1 MKILCVGYRDW
12 AIKIYT
18 NLIKKRKDKIFL
30 HYTKSYLEKKILKI
44 NPDIILF
51 YGWSW
56 IIKEKVFKN
65 YNCFMLHPSPLPKY
79 RGGSPIQNQIIRGE
93 KISAVTIFKINEII
107 DGGDIYF
114 QKKISLIGSL
124 NKIFEKI
131 VIEGTNG
138 TLKILNTKKIKIK
151 KQNHN
156 TATYFT
162 RRKPE
167 QSEITIKEIKE
178 KPAEYIA
185 NKIRMLDDPYPNAFI
200 RLKNKKLFIKKFK
213 IK

>member
-18 NLIKKRKDKIFL
+18 NLKKRRKNIFL
-30 HYTKSYLEKKILKI
+30 HYTKSYLEKKILKV

-56 IIKEKVFKN
+56 IIKKKIFKN
-65 YNCFMLHPSPLPKY
+65 YDCFMLHPSPLPKY
-79 RGGSPIQNQIIRGE
+79 RGGSPIQNQIIRDE
-93 KISAVTIFKINEII
+93 KNSAVTIFKINEII

-114 QKKISLIGSL
+114 QKNLLTGSL
-124 NKIFEKI
+124 NEIFERIIK
-131 VIEGTNG
+131 EGTKG
-138 TLKILNTKKIKIK
+138 TLKILNKKKIKTK

-156 TATYFT
+156 IATYFK
-162 RRKPE
+162 RRKPQ
-167 QSEITIKEIKE
+167 QSEITVKEIKE
-178 KPAEYIA
+178 KPAKYIA
-185 NKIRMLDDPYPNAFI
+185 NKIRMRMI
-200 RLKNKKLFIKKFK
+200 HTKCVHKIKNKLFIKKFE

>member
-12 AIKIYT
+12 ALKIYT
-18 NLIKKRKDKIFL
+18 NLKKRKKNIFL
-30 HYTKSYLEKKILKI
+30 HYTKSYLEKKIFKV

-56 IIKEKVFKN
+56 IIKKKIFKN
-65 YNCFMLHPSPLPKY
+65 YDCFMLHPSPLPKY
-79 RGGSPIQNQIIRGE
+79 RGGSPIQNQIIRDE
-93 KISAVTIFKINEII
+93 KNSAVTIFKINEII

-114 QKKISLIGSL
+114 QKKISLTGSL
-124 NKIFEKI
+124 NEIFERIIK
-131 VIEGTNG
+131 EGTKG
-138 TLKILNTKKIKIK
+138 TLKILNKKKIETK

-156 TATYFT
+156 IATYFK
-162 RRKPE
+162 RRKPQ
-167 QSEITIKEIKE
+167 QSEITVKEIKE
-178 KPAEYIA
+178 KPAKYIA

-200 RLKNKKLFIKKFK
+200 KLKNKKLFIKKFK

>member
-18 NLIKKRKDKIFL
+18 NLKKRKKNIFL
-30 HYTKSYLEKKILKI
+30 HYTKSYLEKKILKV

-56 IIKEKVFKN
+56 IIKKKIFKN
-65 YNCFMLHPSPLPKY
+65 YDCFMLHPSPLPKY
-79 RGGSPIQNQIIRGE
+79 RGGSPIQNQIIRDV
-93 KISAVTIFKINEII
+93 KNSAVTIFKINEII

-114 QKKISLIGSL
+114 QKKILLTGSL
-124 NKIFEKI
+124 SEIFERIIK
-131 VIEGTNG
+131 EGTKG
-138 TLKILNTKKIKIK
+138 TLKILNKKKIKTK

-156 TATYFT
+156 IATYFK
-162 RRKPE
+162 RRKPQ
-167 QSEITIKEIKE
+167 QSEITVKEIKE
-178 KPAEYIA
+178 KPAKYIA

-200 RLKNKKLFIKKFK
+200 KLKNKKLFIKKFE

>member
-18 NLIKKRKDKIFL
+18 NLVKKRKDKIFL

-44 NPDIILF
+44 DPDIILF

-65 YNCFMLHPSPLPKY
+65 YNCFMLHPSALPKY

-131 VIEGTNG
+131 VIEGTKG
-138 TLKILNTKKIKIK
+138 TLKILDTKKIKIK

-156 TATYFT
+156 RATFFT

-185 NKIRMLDDPYPNAFI
+185 NKIRMLENPYPNAFI
-200 RLKNKKLFIKKFK
+200 KLNKGKLIIKKFE

>member
-1 MKILCVGYRDW
+1 
-12 AIKIYT
+12 
-18 NLIKKRKDKIFL
+18 
-30 HYTKSYLEKKILKI
+30 
-44 NPDIILF
+44 
-51 YGWSW
+51 
-56 IIKEKVFKN
+56 
-65 YNCFMLHPSPLPKY
+65 MLHPSPLPKY

>member
-12 AIKIYT
+12 AIKIYK
-18 NLIKKRKDKIFL
+18 NLIVKKKNKLFL
-30 HYTKSYLEKKILKI
+30 HYTRSNLEKKILKI

-56 IIKEKVFKN
+56 KIKEKIFKN
-65 YNCFMLHPSPLPKY
+65 YKCFMLHPSLLPKY

-93 KISAVTIFKINEII
+93 KMSAVTIFKINEIM

-114 QKKISLIGSL
+114 QKKISLMGSL
-124 NKIFEKI
+124 SEIFKRII
-131 VIEGTNG
+131 VAGTKG

-156 TATYFT
+156 RATFFT

-185 NKIRMLDDPYPNAFI
+185 NKIRMLENPYPNAFI
-200 RLKNKKLFIKKFK
+200 KLNKGKLIIKKFK

>member
-12 AIKIYT
+12 ALKIYT
-18 NLIKKRKDKIFL
+18 NLKKRKKNIFL
-30 HYTKSYLEKKILKI
+30 YYKKSYLEKKIFKV

-56 IIKEKVFKN
+56 IIKKKIFKN
-65 YNCFMLHPSPLPKY
+65 YDCFMLHPSPLPKY
-79 RGGSPIQNQIIRGE
+79 RGGSPIQNQIIRDE
-93 KISAVTIFKINEII
+93 KNSAVTIFKINEII

-114 QKKISLIGSL
+114 QKKISLTGSL
-124 NKIFEKI
+124 NEIFERIIK
-131 VIEGTNG
+131 EGTKG
-138 TLKILNTKKIKIK
+138 TLKILNKKKIETK

-156 TATYFT
+156 IATYFK
-162 RRKPE
+162 RRKPQ
-167 QSEITIKEIKE
+167 QSEITVKEIKE
-178 KPAEYIA
+178 KPAKYIA

-200 RLKNKKLFIKKFK
+200 KLKNKKLFIKKFK

>member
-12 AIKIYT
+12 ALKIYT
-18 NLIKKRKDKIFL
+18 NLKKRKKNIFL
-30 HYTKSYLEKKILKI
+30 HYTKSYLEKKIFKV

-56 IIKEKVFKN
+56 IIKKKIFKN
-65 YNCFMLHPSPLPKY
+65 YDCFMLHPSPLPKY
-79 RGGSPIQNQIIRGE
+79 RGGSPIQNQIIRDE
-93 KISAVTIFKINEII
+93 KNSAVTIFKINEII

-114 QKKISLIGSL
+114 QKKISLTGSL
-124 NKIFEKI
+124 NEIFERIIK
-131 VIEGTNG
+131 EGTKG
-138 TLKILNTKKIKIK
+138 TLKILNKKKIETK

-156 TATYFT
+156 IATYFK
-162 RRKPE
+162 RRKPQ
-167 QSEITIKEIKE
+167 QSVITVKEIKE
-178 KPAEYIA
+178 KPAKYIA

-200 RLKNKKLFIKKFK
+200 KLKNKKLFIKKFK

>member
-18 NLIKKRKDKIFL
+18 NLKKRRKNIFL
-30 HYTKSYLEKKILKI
+30 HYTKSYLEKKILKV

-56 IIKEKVFKN
+56 IIKKKIFKN
-65 YNCFMLHPSPLPKY
+65 YDCFMLHPSPLPKY
-79 RGGSPIQNQIIRGE
+79 RGGSPIQNQIIRDE
-93 KISAVTIFKINEII
+93 KNSAVTIFKVNEII

-114 QKKISLIGSL
+114 QKKILLTGSL
-124 NKIFEKI
+124 SEIFERIIK
-131 VIEGTNG
+131 EGTKG
-138 TLKILNTKKIKIK
+138 TLKILNKKKNKTK

-156 TATYFT
+156 IATYFK
-162 RRKPE
+162 RRKPQ
-167 QSEITIKEIKE
+167 QSEITVKEIKE
-178 KPAEYIA
+178 KPAKYIA

-200 RLKNKKLFIKKFK
+200 KLKNKKLFIKKFE

>member
-18 NLIKKRKDKIFL
+18 NLVKKRKDKIFL

-44 NPDIILF
+44 DPDIILF

-65 YNCFMLHPSPLPKY
+65 YNCFMLHPSALPKY

-131 VIEGTNG
+131 VIEGTKG
-138 TLKILNTKKIKIK
+138 TLKILDTKKIKIK

-185 NKIRMLDDPYPNAFI
+185 NKIRMLNDPYPNAFI

>member
-56 IIKEKVFKN
+56 IIKEKVFK
-65 YNCFMLHPSPLPKY
+65 LHPSPLPKY

>member
-12 AIKIYT
+12 AIKIYK
-18 NLIKKRKDKIFL
+18 NLIVKKKNKLFL
-30 HYTKSYLEKKILKI
+30 HYTRSNLEKKISKI

-56 IIKEKVFKN
+56 KIKEKIFKN
-65 YNCFMLHPSPLPKY
+65 YRCFMLHPSLLPKY

-93 KISAVTIFKINEII
+93 KMSAVTIFKINEIM

-131 VIEGTNG
+131 VIEGTKG

-151 KQNHN
+151 IQNHN

-167 QSEITIKEIKE
+167 QSEITIREIKE

>member
-18 NLIKKRKDKIFL
+18 NLKKRKKNIFL
-30 HYTKSYLEKKILKI
+30 HYTKSYLEKKIFKVK
-44 NPDIILF
+44 PDIILF

-56 IIKEKVFKN
+56 IIKKKIFKN
-65 YNCFMLHPSPLPKY
+65 YDCFMLHPSPLPKY
-79 RGGSPIQNQIIRGE
+79 RGGSPIQNQIIRDE
-93 KISAVTIFKINEII
+93 KNSAVTIFKINEII

-114 QKKISLIGSL
+114 QKKISLTGSL
-124 NKIFEKI
+124 NEIFKRI
-131 VIEGTNG
+131 IKEGTKG
-138 TLKILNTKKIKIK
+138 TLKILNTKKIKTK

-156 TATYFT
+156 LATYFK
-162 RRKPE
+162 RRKPQ
-167 QSEITIKEIKE
+167 QSEITVKEIKE
-178 KPAEYIA
+178 KPAKYIA

-200 RLKNKKLFIKKFK
+200 KLKNKKLFIKKFK

>member
-12 AIKIYT
+12 ALKIYT
-18 NLIKKRKDKIFL
+18 NLKKRKKNIFL
-30 HYTKSYLEKKILKI
+30 HYTKSYLEKKIFKV

-56 IIKEKVFKN
+56 IIKKKIFKN
-65 YNCFMLHPSPLPKY
+65 YDCFMLHPSPLPKY
-79 RGGSPIQNQIIRGE
+79 RGGSPIQNQIIRDE
-93 KISAVTIFKINEII
+93 KNSAVTIFKINEII

-114 QKKISLIGSL
+114 QKKISLTGSL
-124 NKIFEKI
+124 NEIFERIIK
-131 VIEGTNG
+131 EGTKG
-138 TLKILNTKKIKIK
+138 TLKILNKKKIETR

-156 TATYFT
+156 IATYFK
-162 RRKPE
+162 RRKPQ
-167 QSEITIKEIKE
+167 QSEITVKEIKE
-178 KPAEYIA
+178 KPAKYIA

-200 RLKNKKLFIKKFK
+200 KLKNKKLFIKKFK

>member
-18 NLIKKRKDKIFL
+18 NLMKKRKDKIFL